1 MSDPVPEQTPMD
13 RLRDVGL
20 TPDMPRDE
28 LRQIVADAV
37 HEVQERL
44 DKLEADRR
52 TWTIRF
58 RPRRERP

>member
-1 MSDPVPEQTPMD
+1 MSDPTPMD

-20 TPDMPRDE
+20 TPE
-28 LRQIVADAV
+28 LSREQLRVLVAEAV

-44 DKLEADRR
+44 DKLEADTKAWHRR
-52 TWTIRF
+52 NKP